1 MLTPEEEM
9 QILKG
14 ALTQGYKGQVFKL
27 IDQAN
32 LQKGQVAEE
41 ESQQEQGLKG
51 SDGNTVMSFPE
62 TEGDFNTEGMQ
73 FPIDIRKYDREGNL
87 VKSYNK
93 VPPGIKALD
102 MGEDEGTVVE
112 NPSQYKE
119 GGYYEE
125 GPIKRFDE
133 FYKALTK
140 AKKNNKYTFEFEGKT
155 YNTKSEKPEEI
166 QNHKEEK
173 VKKYQTGGVDLNF
186 GAEGNVN
193 CGPTGSGCRG
203 KEARL
208 SLKPNFNM
216 SYNTGTKDIGGSLGL
231 GLQSYIGGWDTRG
244 GAPTIEAG
252 IRGEG
257 SVNALTLDSPNP
269 ETHTNLIGSGK
280 IGYTKRGTSGAHD
293 WSSDNAGFNIGA
305 YGDYDIANKSVKE
318 LGIYGGYGKIQ
329 GNLSYDLQNKTIGAG
344 IGFRLKEGG
353 LRKYQDGG
361 VKEENK
367 VPSGFGLQSEMY
379 YMAKRALKPKPPFYK
394 RGWTDKQIME
404 YLEHKK
410 LLQKQAQGRGTY
422 GHGEKGEIDAKKM
435 KKWIKKNTKTKT
447 INPTGIATK
456 AAGPFVAAMLSPL
469 EAGRGSTVVDP
480 ESGINKYTGE
490 KEFTPFQKGG
500 VRKYQKA
507 GFDKDAFI
515 NQYLKEEN
523 TKTNT
528 KKTSKN
534 KGILSNTVSTTDGTK
549 YYNKN
554 GTPMNFD
561 EKNTKIISDKKETIK
576 YVKKSEKDI
585 TEFLT
590 DPVKAGDA
598 MGMTG
603 IPIVSEAGD
612 LISAGASTY
621 RGNYADA
628 SLSLAGIA
636 VPFAGGAAL
645 KAGKNI
651 IKQAPSHSLY
661 RVVDASGNVQAAKY
675 GSHIPST
682 VTTGRRSGIQGDIQ
696 SNTSFDH
703 ISTTT
708 DQKWLTE
715 GKSNLFDRYGG
726 KNPYVVKLQGH
737 EGKIHQIAKNATSS
751 DLAKIRPGSYTNM
764 KVAGPQHQEIVSIL
778 GPKGGK
784 VANVK
789 GVMSK
794 SQYMDALRL
803 DPNFKFKKGG
813 LRKYQAGNFKEKPK
827 TLIESKPFFQY
838 PQSVINTKRRKELKD
853 AIDIVVSKEPKDKQ
867 ENMKELLTT
876 NFMENSMGHNPKA
889 YNRSYTNSQAS
900 IDHIRVDDLFDE
912 RKDKDGKSQG
922 YSNSQKRYFKRLEEL
937 GLPTDKAGFLKEL
950 SFDNPLAAIAAM
962 RMTYGRSPK
971 KIPSKENPEKMFTYY
986 NDEYRKNNKITDL
999 TKSKERFYE
1008 GYKMEFKKGGYR
1020 SKSCW

>member
-41 ESQQEQGLKG
+41 EYQQEQGLKG

-93 VPPGIKALD
+93 VPPGIKELD
-102 MGEDEGTVVE
+102 MGEDEGTVIE
-112 NPSQYKE
+112 NPSQYQKGGVKQYQEGEFKE
-119 GGYYEE
+119 D
-125 GPIKRFDE
+125 K
-133 FYKALTK
+133 
-140 AKKNNKYTFEFEGKT
+140 
-155 YNTKSEKPEEI
+155 
-166 QNHKEEK
+166 
-173 VKKYQTGGVDLNF
+173 TGGLDLNF
-186 GAEGNVN
+186 GGEGSMN
-193 CGPTGSGCRG
+193 CGPGTGRNCGR
-203 KEARL
+203 KESRL
-208 SLKPNFNM
+208 TLKPNFNM

-231 GLQSYIGGWDTRG
+231 GLQSYLGGYDTRG
-244 GAPTIEAG
+244 GAPTIQAG

-269 ETHTNLIGSGK
+269 ETHTNLLGSGK
-280 IGYTKRGTSGAHD
+280 IGYTKRGTPGAHD

-305 YGDYDIANKSVKE
+305 YGDYDISKKRMKE
-318 LGIYGGYGKIQ
+318 LGLYGGYGKLQ
-329 GNLSYDLQNKTIGAG
+329 GNLGYDLQDKTVKAG
-344 IGFRLKEGG
+344 IG
-353 LRKYQDGG
+353 LR
-361 VKEENK
+361 
-367 VPSGFGLQSEMY
+367 F
-379 YMAKRALKPKPPFYK
+379 
-394 RGWTDKQIME
+394 
-404 YLEHKK
+404 
-410 LLQKQAQGRGTY
+410 
-422 GHGEKGEIDAKKM
+422 
-435 KKWIKKNTKTKT
+435 KN
-447 INPTGIATK
+447 
-456 AAGPFVAAMLSPL
+456 
-469 EAGRGSTVVDP
+469 
-480 ESGINKYTGE
+480 
-490 KEFTPFQKGG
+490 GG

-651 IKQAPSHSLY
+651 IKKAPSHSLY

-794 SQYMDALRL
+794 SQYLDALRL

-867 ENMKELLTT
+867 ENMKELLTQT
-876 NFMENSMGHNPKA
+876 SFMENSMGHNPKA